1 MGLNFEPKKKTF
13 LFFNNTPLVA
23 SLFCSQAVMVKI
35 FFSLLVF
42 IQWFGTQLLEKLIRF
57 SVFFF

>member
-1 MGLNFEPKKKTF
+1 MGGGILCKQTFSLNAD
-13 LFFNNTPLVA
+13 LMNV
-23 SLFCSQAVMVKI
+23 LFCSHAVMVKI
-35 FFSLLVF
+35 IIFSLLVF

>member
-1 MGLNFEPKKKTF
+1 
-13 LFFNNTPLVA
+13 
-23 SLFCSQAVMVKI
+23 MVKII

-57 SVFFF
+57 LVFFFSKLDIVNFQE